1 MRLLIAALTA
11 LMFVG
16 RALPAEALTLRDI
29 GYWASENS
37 QNVFWSIWNWL
48 VEWWMFHHCLLFGAC
63 KFWDISIGFLLLDA
77 FLFVSII
84 SNVFAAV
91 EGHVYTRRF
100 MEWRLR
106 RPHQKAAEQGN
117 QHSQFWLG
125 HFYFNRDNESAD
137 RFKAFYWFRRAA
149 EQGHHQAQGEL
160 VTFYSDALAG
170 PVANIKA
177 WAWTMVSSWEL
188 IQNDPRHFEAKMSDD
203 NLSPEQIA
211 EAEKL
216 ASEYWEKYVVSFQKD

>member
-1 MRLLIAALTA
+1 
-11 LMFVG
+11 
-16 RALPAEALTLRDI
+16 
-29 GYWASENS
+29 
-37 QNVFWSIWNWL
+37 
-48 VEWWMFHHCLLFGAC
+48 MFHHCLLFGAC

-125 HFYFNRDNESAD
+125 QFYFNRDNESAD
-137 RFKAFYWFRRAA
+137 RFKAFHWFRRAA

-160 VTFYSDALAG
+160 VTFYSDGLAG

-216 ASEYWEKYVVSFQKD
+216 ASEYWEKYVVPFQKD